1 MIRLPTLPFV
11 TTFRR
16 DSPTLCVSVA
26 GNAGQVK
33 LLLFILLPVFVAHI
47 DYSADDANDSVDGAE
62 GVEQYGK
69 QFNNLCHMVFSFS
82 LYYSCLRGG
91 TST

>member
-1 MIRLPTLPFV
+1 MIRLPTSPFV

-16 DSPTLCVSVA
+16 DSPTLCVSAA

-47 DYSADDANDSVDGAE
+47 DYPADDANDSVDGAE

-69 QFNNLCHMVFSFS
+69 
-82 LYYSCLRGG
+82 
-91 TST
+91 